1 MKTIDN
7 EIVKLEILT
16 SAIEDISGLYEI
28 IWGLNTIYPD
38 VSENIKISVAQPII
52 KLLLQTGLVQLYKCK
67 WTTNQEQIISPADW
81 DRVIDDVLNW
91 NIPNDSGD
99 YFAFYQIDIITM
111 DAYNKQ
117 YQKVHGL

>member
-16 SAIEDISGLYEI
+16 SAIEDMSGLYEI

-52 KLLLQTGLVQLYKCK
+52 KLFLQTGLVQLYKCK
-67 WTTNQEQIISPADW
+67 WNTDQEEILSPSDW
-81 DRVIDDVLNW
+81 NRVIDNVLNW
-91 NIPNDSGD
+91 NIANDSGD
-99 YFAFYQIDIITM
+99 YFAFYQTDIITM

-117 YQKVHGL
+117 YQKVYGL